1 MNSETNPQGK
11 ADESQHGSGGG
22 HSPQSVFLYKDSG
35 IQERTG
41 QVPPW
46 LWAVFAIL
54 IIWGIYYL
62 ITFWT
67 PPPS

>member
-1 MNSETNPQGK
+1 MNSEADQKRVPGEGQQG
-11 ADESQHGSGGG
+11 AGGG

-46 LWAVFAIL
+46 LWAVFVIL
-54 IIWGIYYL
+54 MIWSIYYL
-62 ITFWT
+62 VTFWT